1 MSEISNPHDL
11 FFKEL
16 LSRPEGQR
24 DFVANYLPA
33 AVVAQLDLSSLEA
46 TKDSFV
52 DPKLQAHYSDLVF
65 RVRLRSGRPA
75 FLYLLFEHK
84 SRPDRFARL
93 QLLRYTVELW
103 DDWHRDHPRALLPPV
118 FPVLF
123 YHGKTRWKT
132 STRFRDLV
140 TCPAAF
146 RPYIPDFAH
155 HLCDL
160 SAYADDELRGEA
172 VLRAGLLALK
182 HVFAPD
188 LGRRLPQILE
198 LFHHVAR
205 SPTGLAA
212 LEAVLR
218 YLTSATDAVDE
229 PALRRALDEAFPAI
243 GGTIM
248 PTLAEKWMEQGRK
261 QGIQQGIQQG
271 HAEGEAA
278 LLLRLLERRFGPLSS
293 RHRARIESA
302 DAETLLVWGDRVLT
316 AQSVDEVFGH

>member
-1 MSEISNPHDL
+1 MPEISNPHDL

-16 LSRPEGQR
+16 LSRPEAQR
-24 DFVANYLPA
+24 DFVANYLPP
-33 AVVAQLDLSSLEA
+33 AVVGQLDLSSLEA

-52 DPKLQAHYSDLVF
+52 DPKLQAHHSDLLF
-65 RVRLRSGRPA
+65 RARLRSGRPA

-84 SRPDRFARL
+84 SRPDRFARW
-93 QLLRYTVELW
+93 QLLRYTVRFW

-123 YHGKTRWKT
+123 YHGKTRWKL
-132 STRFRDLV
+132 STRFSDLV
-140 TCPAAF
+140 ACPEEL
-146 RPYIPDFAH
+146 RPYLPDFVH

-160 SAYADDELRGEA
+160 WAYSDEELRGEA
-172 VLRAGLLALK
+172 ILRAGLLALK
-182 HVFAPD
+182 HVFDPD
-188 LGRRLPQILE
+188 VGVRLPEIVGLLRE
-198 LFHHVAR
+198 VAR

-243 GGTIM
+243 GETIM

-271 HAEGEAA
+271 QAQGEAA
-278 LLLRLLERRFGPLSS
+278 LLVRQLEHKFGALAAKY
-293 RHRARIESA
+293 RTRVAEA
-302 DAETLLVWGDRVLT
+302 DAQTLLRWGERILT
-316 AQSVDEVFGH
+316 AKTIGEVFED